1 MESITPRLKSN
12 NTKMKSGK
20 KSVKKTDRGSR
31 IMTLLFGR
39 PLADSEAKSEEV
51 SQVTG
56 VPILGLDALSSASY
70 GPEAALVIL
79 VSVGAAG
86 LEYVRG
92 ISVAIILLL
101 AALYFSYRQTIE
113 AYPNG
118 GGSYTVAKENLGMNA
133 GLIAGAALLLDYVL
147 TVAVGISAGVGALES
162 AAPSLQQ
169 HTLALCLAVLVFVTL
184 VNLRGMRESGI
195 VWSIPAYLFIVS
207 LLIVIGIG
215 IFRDLQTGGHPRAI
229 AAPPPLHPA
238 VAPVTAW
245 LLLRTF
251 ASGCTAMTGVEAV
264 SNGVPIFAEPRVQ
277 NAKRTLTI
285 ICGLLAVMLAG
296 IGSLALPYHLT
307 AMSQQDPGYQSTLSQ
322 LVAAV
327 AGRNF
332 FYYFTMGSVLAILT
346 LSANTSFAGFP
357 RLCRLLADDQYLPIG
372 FSNLGRRLVY
382 STGIL
387 VLALFA
393 GILLVIFKGITDRLI
408 PLYAIGAFAAF
419 TFSQTGM
426 VVHWKRQSRSG
437 FDPSM
442 LVNGIGAVMTAA
454 ALIIIVVAK
463 FSEGAWISILAIGA
477 LVILFRAIHRQYQKV
492 AHELAAPER
501 LSVRKVAP
509 LLVLVPM
516 SGWNKISE
524 RAICFALGISEDITA
539 VHVSFNKDVS
549 DQLKTSWEKCVV
561 EPATE
566 SGYPAPRL
574 DIVQSPY
581 RDLFQPLLDYVEKV
595 KRKHPGRR
603 IAIVI
608 PELVEPR
615 WWEYLLHNHPAASL
629 KASLLFNGDER
640 VMVISI
646 PWYFREPPKRRTT

>member
-1 MESITPRLKSN
+1 MKSES
-12 NTKMKSGK
+12 KSGK
-20 KSVKKTDRGSR
+20 KPDGGSR
-31 IMTLLFGR
+31 MMTLLFGR

-79 VSVGAAG
+79 ISVGAAG

-101 AALYFSYRQTIE
+101 AALYFSYRQTID

-133 GLIAGAALLLDYVL
+133 GLIAGASLLLDYVL
-147 TVAVGISAGVGALES
+147 NVAVGISAGVGALES
-162 AAPSLQQ
+162 AVPSLQQ
-169 HTLALCLAVLVFVTL
+169 HTLGICLAVLVFVTL
-184 VNLRGMRESGI
+184 VNLRGMRESGL
-195 VWSIPAYLFIVS
+195 VWSIPAYLFIFS
-207 LLIVIGIG
+207 LLTVIGIG
-215 IFRDLQTGGHPRAI
+215 IFRDLHAGGHPRAI
-229 AAPPPLHPA
+229 VAPPPLHPA
-238 VAPVTAW
+238 MAPVTAW

-285 ICGLLAVMLAG
+285 ICAILALMLAG
-296 IGSLALPYHLT
+296 IGFLALPYHL
-307 AMSQQDPGYQSTLSQ
+307 AALSQQDAGYQSTLSQ

-327 AGRNF
+327 LGRSA
-332 FYYFTMGSVLAILT
+332 FYYVTMASVLAILT

-393 GILLVIFKGITDRLI
+393 GVLLILFKGITDSLI
-408 PLYAIGAFAAF
+408 PLYAIGAFSAF
-419 TFSQTGM
+419 TLSQTGM
-426 VVHWKRQSRSG
+426 VVHWRRQSRSG

-442 LVNGIGAVMTAA
+442 LVNGIGAVMTAG
-454 ALIIIVVAK
+454 ALVIIILAK
-463 FSEGAWISILAIGA
+463 FTEGAWISLLAIGA
-477 LVILFRAIHRQYQKV
+477 LVMLFRGIRKQYQKV

-501 LSVRKVAP
+501 LAVRKVEP
-509 LLVLVPM
+509 LLVLVPI
-516 SGWNKISE
+516 SGWNKVSE
-524 RAICFALGISEDITA
+524 RAMCFALGVSEEITA
-539 VHVSFNKDVS
+539 VHVTLADDASEE
-549 DQLKTSWEKCVV
+549 LKASWDRRVV
-561 EPATE
+561 APAKE
-566 SGYPAPRL
+566 SGLPAPKL
-574 DIVQSPY
+574 DIIQSPY

-595 KRKHPGRR
+595 KSKNPGRR

-629 KASLLFNGDER
+629 KTSLLFNGDER
-640 VMVISI
+640 VMVLNI
-646 PWYFREPPKRRTT
+646 PWYFREPRKQSEGRRGGRSPSV